1 MPSLSFK
8 KQFSDAVRA
17 GLALRAAGREP
28 LPGEAVKL
36 QTIRFSQRQ
45 QYKAGDQLHMITGVR
60 GQAGCERLGVAACRS
75 VQWIAINPGAGAVEL
90 QQPGG
95 RMPLFDD
102 ELNALA
108 IADGFPDAKA
118 FFAFFAAEAEQLGV
132 AWLSGQLIKW

>member
-28 LPGEAVKL
+28 APGEAVKL
-36 QTIRFSQRQ
+36 QTSRFCQRR
-45 QYKAGDQLHMITGVR
+45 QYKAGDQLHMFTGMRQV
-60 GQAGCERLGVAACRS
+60 GCERLGVAACRS
-75 VQWIAINPGAGAVEL
+75 VQWIAINPRAGAVEL

-95 RMPLFDD
+95 RMPLFED
-102 ELNALA
+102 EIEALA

-118 FFAFFAAEAEQLGV
+118 FFAFFAAEAEHLGV